1 VLDKWLE
8 IGLLAGIS
16 ILAYFGRREM
26 NRIDTKADQ
35 HDVKEAL
42 KRLDSHIS
50 ECREQNEKVSD
61 TLLHVSTA
69 IARIEGRLG
78 K

>member
-1 VLDKWLE
+1 
-8 IGLLAGIS
+8 
-16 ILAYFGRREM
+16 M

-78 K
+78 DK